1 MSQFTGITKAYR
13 KDGSL
18 YYRASITCSG
28 KHISLGSYTTPEE
41 GARAYAEASAL
52 LAHPQPSV
60 QDYKNTMALSFSKY
74 VMLVNLRN
82 NGIYIKTPIY
92 LHKDYFLYYLKPDFA
107 LKFDK
112 DDLFFYSSHTI
123 QQKGGYLFIC
133 HYGSQYGIL
142 SRYGIHP
149 FSVAGRDYIFVNGDN
164 RDYRYENIKV
174 LNHYMGV
181 TEEQHQGK
189 IIYTA
194 SIHIRGTY
202 MIGRYSTEED
212 AAIAY
217 NKAADILIKKGIQK
231 QFIQNYISNLSSEE
245 YASRY
250 QSIQISKQLYSGII

>member
-1 MSQFTGITKAYR
+1 MMQLTGITKAYR

-18 YYRASITCSG
+18 YYRASITYGG
-28 KHISLGSYTTPEE
+28 KHISLGSYASPEE
-41 GARAYAEASAL
+41 GTRAYTEASGL
-52 LAHPQPSV
+52 LMHSRPSI
-60 QDYKNTMALSFSKY
+60 QDYKDTLTLSFSKY
-74 VMLVNLRN
+74 VILVNLRN

-92 LHKDYFLYYLKPDFA
+92 LYKDYFLYYLNPDFV

-149 FSVAGRDYIFVNGDN
+149 FSVAGKDYIFVNGDN

-181 TEEQHQGK
+181 TEEYRQGK
-189 IIYTA
+189 VIYTA
-194 SIHIRGTY
+194 SIHIRGNY
-202 MIGRYSTEED
+202 IIGRYSTEED

-217 NKAADILIKKGIQK
+217 NKAADILIKNGHQK
-231 QFIQNYISNLSSEE
+231 QYIQNYISHLSADE
-245 YASRY
+245 YANRY
-250 QSIQISKQLYSGII
+250 RSIQISDRLYS